1 MCAGEKIK
9 LVDRSLDSRFDV
21 REFVGSQNVVLSVL
35 SGEAQK
41 PLCAVVVTT
50 HRPHCTRVGLFLAR
64 SFPQARSYSCTTV
77 VYTHRNKAI
86 SFLDL
91 FRVTV
96 HERAHIPLILKWT

>member
-1 MCAGEKIK
+1 MIEMCAGEKIK
-9 LVDRSLDSRFDV
+9 LVGRSLNLRFEV
-21 REFVGSQNVVLSVL
+21 YEFEGCQNVVL

-50 HRPHCTRVGLFLAR
+50 HRPHCTRVGLFLAQ
-64 SFPQARSYSCTTV
+64 SLPQARSYSCTTV

-96 HERAHIPLILKWT
+96 HEKGTYSPHP